1 MEIKEALWW
10 VHNTAADMAERGL
23 MFHQFNHPESDKRNL
38 ISEKA
43 YIDVATY
50 LYSVI
55 WKINADIVRMAIM
68 EIGKTYSKGN
78 LYGAMELDRDIKKLV
93 ENKVGRKLEVAG
105 TDDTVKNIINWLF
118 LMASDKYRKHMN
130 GDTYAFAECLVR
142 EEALHRLV
150 LHVWKMEK
158 RENEDGPVVESFV
171 DTRMSIE
178 ETVKEIAEK
187 EIPLECAREAYIKH
201 YIKRYEKRV
210 NRKRYENRQKSI

>member
-10 VHNTAADMAERGL
+10 VNNTAADMAERGL
-23 MFHQFNHPESDKRNL
+23 MFHQFNRPDSNKRNL
-38 ISEKA
+38 ISERA
-43 YIDVATY
+43 YIETATF
-50 LYSVI
+50 LYSEI
-55 WKINADIVRMAIM
+55 WKINMDIVRMAIM

-78 LYGAMELDRDIKKLV
+78 LYGAKELDRDIKKLV

-105 TDDTVKNIINWLF
+105 TDDTVKNIISWLF
-118 LMASDKYRKHMN
+118 LIAADKYRKHIN
-130 GDTYAFAECLVR
+130 GDMYAFAEYHVR

-150 LHVWKMEK
+150 LHVWKME

-171 DTRMSIE
+171 DTRMSIK

-201 YIKRYEKRV
+201 YIKRR
-210 NRKRYENRQKSI
+210 NMNAG